1 MPDDAGAGSTGAG
14 STATGDSYDVVVIG
28 AGPAGLSA
36 ALNLVRA
43 RRRTLVLDSS
53 RPRNAATLMSH
64 GFVTRDG
71 ISPLE
76 LRKLGQ
82 VVVEGYDEGEFQ
94 LAVVQSAEPAEG
106 GFTIRAKG
114 VRRAPDREVHARRIL
129 IATGLVETLPD
140 LPSIRAYY
148 GTAVHSCMECDGY
161 EKRAEPLFL
170 IGETDDLVERALLLS
185 QWSRDIIVFTNG
197 VAEIDE
203 AGERGLA
210 SLGIRVDRRPVAD
223 IEGERAVVTGIR
235 MQDGSVVPRSGGF
248 VRPRYSTALDFLSGL
263 DLDTDDDGHIAV
275 DAEGRTSHAGVYAAG
290 DSSQPG
296 PQQLIIAAGFGARA
310 ASAINRDLLPRI

>member
-1 MPDDAGAGSTGAG
+1 MPDGAGAGSTGAG

-82 VVVEGYDEGEFQ
+82 VEVESYDEGEFQ
-94 LAVVQSAEPAEG
+94 LAVVQSAEPSPG

-114 VRRAPDREVHARRIL
+114 VRRAPDREVRARRIL

-161 EKRAEPLFL
+161 EKADEPLFL

-185 QWSRDIIVFTNG
+185 QWSRDIIVLTNG
-197 VAEIDE
+197 VAHIDE

-223 IEGERAVVTGIR
+223 IEGERADVTGIR
-235 MQDGSVVPRSGGF
+235 MQDGSVIPRSGGF
-248 VRPRYSTALDFLSGL
+248 VRPRYSTALDFLAGL
-263 DLDTDDDGHIAV
+263 DLDTDHDGHIAV
-275 DAEGRTSHAGVYAAG
+275 DAEGRASHEGVYAAG